1 MVMGS
6 VVGVSQHVRGV
17 EGGRVQPTRISF
29 VGATESM
36 LAAMVLP
43 SLFVKQSTPLRWL
56 SITNDLHRPVVQAR
70 AVSGVPFICF
80 YSLYNLTPAIK
91 LQCSL

>member
-1 MVMGS
+1 MMVVMVMMGS

-17 EGGRVQPTRISF
+17 EGERVQPTRISF

-43 SLFVKQSTPLRWL
+43 SLFVKQSTPC
-56 SITNDLHRPVVQAR
+56 D
-70 AVSGVPFICF
+70 G
-80 YSLYNLTPAIK
+80 
-91 LQCSL
+91 